1 MDAYKKP
8 FPVKD
13 EKGHNSLVVPP
24 CFDQYRK
31 ARILILKP
39 RVKGRTHTGQGR
51 LPGDVQRICSEED
64 LQPGR
69 SSISNGVLRLLLPFN
84 VIYAVVLRI
93 L

>member
-1 MDAYKKP
+1 MQYKKP

-13 EKGHNSLVVPP
+13 EKGRHLLVVPP
-24 CFDQYRK
+24 CFDQYSI
-31 ARILILKP
+31 AWIVILKP

-51 LPGDVQRICSEED
+51 LAGDVQRICSEED

-69 SSISNGVLRLLLPFN
+69 SSISHGVLRLLLPFN
-84 VIYAVVLRI
+84 VMYVIVLGI